1 MTSQS
6 TKSTTMKQILIAFFA
21 ILMTGMSYGQGS
33 KVTGFRD
40 LVWGIHKDSVY
51 SKGVKQKFDKD
62 KGASEANSFVI
73 KDDNLTLGA
82 AKLTKIS
89 YHFNNQS
96 RFKKVVM
103 FGNQKYVQDVREILI
118 FKFGRAKSVKDPNAN
133 LKVHEWQE
141 GDVSISLTQNKREEN
156 FQLIIE
162 SNWDLSETYVKN
174 MNVNDIVLEKDQ
186 IIGFRDFKWLDKK
199 DSVYLNGEKV
209 QFRLDREADQL
220 NTYYLDAEK
229 LSFGAARLSGISYFF
244 NEDDKL
250 TKVVLTGSA
259 DYFDD
264 MKFILNH
271 KFGGAEDENM
281 FGVEMSVTEWVV
293 GDTTLKLA
301 NRSEGDGGFSLI
313 IESSRDQ
320 TERYIKNTKVTDF

>member
-21 ILMTGMSYGQGS
+21 ILMTAMSYGQGS

-51 SKGVKQKFDKD
+51 SKGVKQKLEKE
-62 KGASEANSFVI
+62 KGPREVNSFTMI
-73 KDDNLTLGA
+73 NDNLTLGS
-82 AKLTKIS
+82 AKLTKIN
-89 YHFNNQS
+89 YHFNEDN

-103 FGNQKYVQDVREILI
+103 FGNEKYVQDVREILI
-118 FKFGRAKSVKDPNAN
+118 FKFGRAKSLKEPNAN
-133 LKVHEWQE
+133 LKVYEWQD

-162 SNWDLSETYVKN
+162 SNWDLSETYMKN
-174 MNVNDIVLEKDQ
+174 MNVNDIVVKSDQ
-186 IIGFRDFKWLDKK
+186 IIGFRQFKWLDKK
-199 DSVYLNGEKV
+199 DSIYLNGEKV
-209 QFRLDREADQL
+209 QFKLDREADQL
-220 NTYYLDAEK
+220 NTYYLEAEK
-229 LSFGAARLSGISYFF
+229 LSFGAARLTGVNYFF
-244 NEDDKL
+244 NDDDKM

-271 KFGGAEDENM
+271 KFGGAEEQSM
-281 FGVEMSVTEWVV
+281 FGIQMSVTTWVV

-301 NRSEGDGGFSLI
+301 NRDEGDGFSLI

-320 TERYIKNTKVTDF
+320 TERYIKNTEVTDF